1 MSYDLAVFAPR
12 ALSSADLG
20 VLVEAS
26 SGLDIGDAAGK
37 SIEVVRGTRRRYC
50 FTIDGPDEV
59 EAEDVPAEIASV
71 VLGSRCL
78 YSVMVEGS
86 AESEIPHAV
95 RFARRLAQALDGAV
109 IDQQTDEVWSR
120 SRSRVIQKP
129 PRESR
134 VSTVDVDWFCLRED
148 LTHDAPR
155 RFIEAV
161 DRNLPEA
168 LPRRFGEYEPLQGK
182 YAEAGPEGFIAAW
195 NDATSLL
202 FFSGAGPCI
211 GGSLGAGPSERFP
224 DRFWS
229 MSLTFLAEP
238 LREPGWRDAVR
249 HVFTTL
255 ADRLPAFYATAAV
268 TRDHIWSGRSLWSD
282 GETEWAIRPLRY
294 RDGWM
299 GLSPNPTWWT
309 WLGRPYRDLAD
320 RLPRDRATSTD
331 QGVLFESS
339 IEPTAADGLEPLD
352 RWLPSDFFAT
362 LGPNPHRQ
370 QSVPLVRA
378 QVIPDLLA

>member
-12 ALSSADLG
+12 ALSSVDLRA
-20 VLVEAS
+20 LVEAS
-26 SGLDIGDAAGK
+26 SGLHAGDTVAK
-37 SIEVVRGTRRRYC
+37 SIEVVRGARQRYC
-50 FTIDGPDEV
+50 FTIEGPDQV
-59 EAEDVPAEIASV
+59 EAEDVPTEIASV

-78 YSVMVEGS
+78 YTVTVEGS
-86 AESEIPHAV
+86 ADSEIPHAV
-95 RFARRLAQALDGAV
+95 RFARRLAQALDGAL
-109 IDQQTDEVWSR
+109 INQQSDEVWSK
-120 SRSRVIQKP
+120 SKSRVIQRP
-129 PRESR
+129 SRESR
-134 VSTVDVDWFCLRED
+134 VATVDVDWFCLRRD
-148 LTHDAPR
+148 LNHDVPR

-161 DRNLPEA
+161 AQHLPEA

-182 YAEAGPEGFIAAW
+182 YAEGGCEAFVAAW

-202 FFSGAGPCI
+202 FFSGSGPCI
-211 GGSLGAGPSERFP
+211 GGSLAAGPSEQFP

-238 LREPGWRDAVR
+238 LRVPGWRDALR

-255 ADRLPAFYATAAV
+255 TDSLPAFYATAAV

-282 GETEWAIRPLRY
+282 GDTEWSIRPLRY

-299 GLSPNPTWWT
+299 GLTPTPTWWT
-309 WLGRPYRDLAD
+309 WLGSPYRDLAD
-320 RLPRDRATSTD
+320 RLPSDRTTSTER
-331 QGVLFESS
+331 GALFEAS
-339 IEPTAADGLEPLD
+339 IEPTAVDSLEGLD

-370 QSVPLVRA
+370 QPIPLVRA
-378 QVIPDLLA
+378 KAIPDPLA

>member
-12 ALSSADLG
+12 ALSRADLRS
-20 VLVEAS
+20 LVVAC
-26 SGLDIGDAAGK
+26 GLDIGDAVAE
-37 SIEVVRGTRRRYC
+37 SMEVVRGARRRYC

-59 EAEDVPAEIASV
+59 EAEDVPAEVASV
-71 VLGSRCL
+71 VLGSRRL
-78 YSVMVEGS
+78 YAVMVEGS
-86 AESEIPHAV
+86 ADSEIPHAV
-95 RFARRLAQALDGAV
+95 RFAKRLAQALDGAV
-109 IDQQTDEVWSR
+109 VDQQRDEVWSK

-129 PRESR
+129 ARESR
-134 VSTVDVDWFCLRED
+134 VATVDVDWFCLRENLD
-148 LTHDAPR
+148 HDAPR
-155 RFIEAV
+155 QFIETV
-161 DRNLPEA
+161 ERHLPEA

-202 FFSGAGPCI
+202 FFSGSGPCI
-211 GGSLGAGPSERFP
+211 GGSVAAGPSEQSP

-238 LREPGWRDAVR
+238 LREPGWHNALR
-249 HVFTTL
+249 HVFTTV

-268 TRDHIWSGRSLWSD
+268 TRGHIWSGRSLWSD
-282 GETEWAIRPLRY
+282 GNTEWSIRPLRY

-299 GLSPNPTWWT
+299 GLSPTPTWWT
-309 WLGRPYRDLAD
+309 WFGRPYRDLTA
-320 RLPRDRATSTD
+320 RLPTERTTST
-331 QGVLFESS
+331 QGGVLFESAA
-339 IEPTAADGLEPLD
+339 EPTAADGLEALD

-370 QSVPLVRA
+370 QPVPLVRA
-378 QVIPDLLA
+378 KVIPDPLA